1 MPTESAAG
9 SAPLATFNELPA
21 AAAKEQMI
29 ACCSSPPWADAMEA
43 GRPYPSVDDAIAR
56 SAQIVA
62 RLTDEDLAAA
72 LAGHPRIGDRQA
84 QGRSRQEQSGAMA
97 ATGATR
103 QALAAANVE
112 YEQRFGHIYLV
123 CASGRTGDELLE
135 LCRNRLSN
143 DSSTEWQVVRG
154 ELQQINEIRLR
165 KLLGGPA

>member
-9 SAPLATFNELPA
+9 SASLATFNELPA
-21 AAAKEQMI
+21 AAARERLI
-29 ACCSSPPWADAMEA
+29 ACCSSPPWADAMES
-43 GRPYPSVDDAIAR
+43 GRPYRSVDDAISH

-62 RLTDEDLAAA
+62 LLTDEDLAAA
-72 LAGHPRIGDRQA
+72 LAGHPRIGDQQA

-97 ATGATR
+97 AAGATR

-165 KLLGGPA
+165 KLLGGPP